1 MAGNDTSFGPLPRLT
16 FVLGGARSGKSSFA
30 QTLAEQAAETAGHKL
45 FYIATAEI
53 RDAEMA
59 DRVAAHQR
67 ARGPEW
73 HAREAPR
80 DLGAALRAVDAPGHV
95 LLVDCLTLWLSNV
108 MEAESGSGLAARFEA
123 LLADL
128 AALSGRAILV
138 SNEVGLGIVPDNALA
153 RAFRDQ
159 AGRLNQQVAAQ
170 ADQVFFV
177 AAGLPLKMK

>member
-1 MAGNDTSFGPLPRLT
+1 
-16 FVLGGARSGKSSFA
+16 
-30 QTLAEQAAETAGHKL
+30 
-45 FYIATAEI
+45 
-53 RDAEMA
+53 
-59 DRVAAHQR
+59 
-67 ARGPEW
+67 
-73 HAREAPR
+73 
-80 DLGAALRAVDAPGHV
+80 
-95 LLVDCLTLWLSNV
+95 CLTLWLSNV